1 MDVEQG
7 KGGLGRPF
15 LLPRGLCWCCE
26 KPLEGIVHGSK
37 LKKIALG
44 VLLAAV
50 ALYVLDWA
58 AFELRRA
65 RGGGLQPVAVDEF
78 LSTQLKGSATE
89 YDYLGAAT
97 RNCAQA
103 LFPQYANGT
112 WNPPCWYLTKHTD
125 QWK

>member
-1 MDVEQG
+1 
-7 KGGLGRPF
+7 
-15 LLPRGLCWCCE
+15 
-26 KPLEGIVHGSK
+26 
-37 LKKIALG
+37 
-44 VLLAAV
+44 
-50 ALYVLDWA
+50 
-58 AFELRRA
+58 
-65 RGGGLQPVAVDEF
+65 VAVDEF

>member
-1 MDVEQG
+1 MKDEAKKFWLRCVAIVLGAALLIYVMD
-7 KGGLGRPF
+7 
-15 LLPRGLCWCCE
+15 
-26 KPLEGIVHGSK
+26 S
-37 LKKIALG
+37 
-44 VLLAAV
+44 
-50 ALYVLDWA
+50 A
-58 AFELRRA
+58 AFQLRRA

-78 LSTQLKGSATE
+78 LSTKMKGSATE
-89 YDYLGAAT
+89 YDYLGATT